1 MLRVDE
7 DNNKQSSHC
16 ISVFR
21 AELEAEAEAALRA
34 ASSKLDLALLLP
46 VLRGF
51 VVRLALLPLLLSG
64 PTGEIV
70 RCVQIGRCVSEDIS
84 AGSALRDSL
93 DWVTDDESGDFL
105 SELVRTPTPDTM
117 RLQIR
122 ELRAECCVCAV
133 VVRSL
138 SVVRPHGVGR
148 GRPGAADGARI
159 GRQHLI

>member
-7 DNNKQSSHC
+7 DSNKQSSHC
-16 ISVFR
+16 IAVFR

-105 SELVRTPTPDTM
+105 SELVRPNTTPDTM
-117 RLQIR
+117 RLHIR
-122 ELRAECCVCAV
+122 ELSADCCVCSRGSITFRRA
-133 VVRSL
+133 S
-138 SVVRPHGVGR
+138 PW
-148 GRPGAADGARI
+148 GRPWPPWRC
-159 GRQHLI
+159 

>member
-7 DNNKQSSHC
+7 DSHQQSSYC

-34 ASSKLDLALLLP
+34 ASSRLDLALLLP

-51 VVRLALLPLLLSG
+51 VVRLALLLLSLVRA
-64 PTGEIV
+64 TGEIEW
-70 RCVQIGRCVSEDIS
+70 CVQIGRCVSEDIS

-122 ELRAECCVCAV
+122 ELSADCCVCAV